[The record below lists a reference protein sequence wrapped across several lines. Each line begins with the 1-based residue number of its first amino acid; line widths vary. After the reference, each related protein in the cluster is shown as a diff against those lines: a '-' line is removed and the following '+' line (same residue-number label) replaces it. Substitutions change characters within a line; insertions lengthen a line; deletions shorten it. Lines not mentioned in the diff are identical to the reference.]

1 MLKKLPQNTRSVGKY
16 CDYWEKRKT
25 ISHRNHMYLYGNGTR
40 GIISDEVTSDIDFA
54 DGAVVQLP
62 SSM

>member
-1 MLKKLPQNTRSVGKY
+1 
-16 CDYWEKRKT
+16 
-25 ISHRNHMYLYGNGTR
+25 MYLYGNGTR